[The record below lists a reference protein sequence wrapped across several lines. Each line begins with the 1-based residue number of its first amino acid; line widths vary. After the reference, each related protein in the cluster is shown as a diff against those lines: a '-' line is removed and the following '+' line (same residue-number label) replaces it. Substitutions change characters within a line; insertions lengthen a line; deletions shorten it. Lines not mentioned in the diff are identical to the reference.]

1 MGKNRQSG
9 SIARKKNRVF
19 LIRAVIS
26 GDSIEIMENSNNNQ
40 ARTISTVM
48 LITLLGKV
56 LGLVRDRLLAVH
68 YGTGME
74 ANAFLTASRIPRV
87 FFDMLFASAIAASFI
102 PIFSESL
109 QKKGREHSLRFAG
122 NFITVIAALTLFLT
136 VVGIL
141 FSDPL
146 VDLFAK
152 GYDEET
158 AMLSVK
164 LTRIMFPTIFFT
176 GIAYSFV
183 GILQSF
189 DEFNI
194 PAFISVLSNAVII
207 LYYPTL
213 NRYFGIGGLAVAF
226 LIGWSVQAF
235 VQIPSLRKKG
245 FRYYPSMSVRNEEM
259 RKVFALMLPVMV
271 STWVQPVMLTINSR
285 FASYLYNGSGVSAIE
300 YSTNLYLMIIGV
312 FILSVTNVIFPKLSR
327 LEVADKKEEFI
338 ETIRSTMHVSLFFV
352 IPLMAGV
359 MSLSR
364 EIIGLIYGGGQFHS
378 GDTEITSRAL
388 MFTSL
393 GMVGYAVQN
402 IIGRAY
408 FAKQDGRTPLIAG
421 IISIAADVVLCFVL
435 VGRFS
440 VSGLA
445 IASAA
450 AGTVNA
456 IVLMVPLERRGEG
469 FLSVAFLA
477 DMLKVTLSSL
487 IMGIVVRWTASSLSE
502 LVDGT
507 VGKFLVILVPTFLGM
522 VVFFALTYLCKVE
535 ESRIIGEKA
544 LGVIRR
550 KENDRDN

>member
-1 MGKNRQSG
+1 MSEKG
-9 SIARKKNRVF
+9 
-19 LIRAVIS
+19 
-26 GDSIEIMENSNNNQ
+26 NNQ
-40 ARTISTVM
+40 VRTISTVM
-48 LITLLGKV
+48 MITLLGKI
-56 LGLVRDRLLAVH
+56 LGLVRDRLLAVN
-68 YGTGME
+68 YGMGME

-109 QKKGREHSLRFAG
+109 QKKGKEQSMRFAG
-122 NFITVIAALTLFLT
+122 NFITVIGLLTLFLT
-136 VVGIL
+136 IAGIL
-141 FSDPL
+141 FSEPL
-146 VDLFAK
+146 VDLFAE

-158 AMLSVK
+158 AELSVN
-164 LTRIMFPTIFFT
+164 LTRLMFPTIFFT

-207 LYYPTL
+207 AYYPTL
-213 NRYFGIGGLAVAF
+213 NSRFGIYGLAVAF

-245 FRYYPSMSVRNEEM
+245 FRYYPSFGVRNEEM
-259 RKVFALMLPVMV
+259 KKVFALMLPVMI

-327 LEVADKKEEFI
+327 LEVADQKEEFT
-338 ETIRSTMHVSLFFV
+338 ETIRSTISVSLFFV

-359 MSLSR
+359 IALSP
-364 EIIGLIYGGGQFHS
+364 EVIDLIYGGGEFDADAS
-378 GDTEITSRAL
+378 FITSRAL

-402 IIGRAY
+402 IISRAY
-408 FAKQDGRTPLIAG
+408 FAKQDGKTPLIAG
-421 IISIAADVVLCFVL
+421 SISIAADLLLCFAL

-440 VSGLA
+440 VNGLA
-445 IASAA
+445 FASAA
-450 AGTVNA
+450 AGTINA
-456 IVLMVPLERRGEG
+456 VVLIIPLEKRGEG
-469 FLSVAFLA
+469 FLSVRFLI
-477 DMLKVTLSSL
+477 DMLKVAAASAV
-487 IMGIVVRWTASSLSE
+487 MGVAVRYTAE
-502 LVDGT
+502 
-507 VGKFLVILVPTFLGM
+507 
-522 VVFFALTYLCKVE
+522 ALTGLMEGIPGKLLVLIVPALSGMLLFFVMTYLLKLK
-535 ESRIIGEKA
+535 ESRLIASMILKK
-544 LGVIRR
+544 R
-550 KENDRDN
+550 

>member
-1 MGKNRQSG
+1 
-9 SIARKKNRVF
+9 
-19 LIRAVIS
+19 
-26 GDSIEIMENSNNNQ
+26 
-40 ARTISTVM
+40 M

-109 QKKGREHSLRFAG
+109 QKKGKDHSMRFAG
-122 NFITVIAALTLFLT
+122 NFITVIGALTLLLT
-136 VVGIL
+136 IVGIL
-141 FSDPL
+141 FSGPL
-146 VDLFAK
+146 VDLFAN
-152 GYDEET
+152 GYDAET
-158 AMLSVK
+158 AALSVK

-213 NRYFGIGGLAVAF
+213 NSHFGIYGLAVTF

-245 FRYYPSMSVRNEEM
+245 FRYYPAMGVRNEEM

-271 STWVQPVMLTINSR
+271 STWVQPIMLTINSR

-312 FILSVTNVIFPKLSR
+312 FILSVTNVIFPRLSR
-327 LEVADKKEEFI
+327 LEVSDRKEEFT

-359 MSLSR
+359 MALSR
-364 EIIGLIYGGGQFHS
+364 EIIGFIYGGGQFDAA
-378 GDTEITSRAL
+378 DTDITARAL

-393 GMVGYAVQN
+393 GMVGYAIQN

-421 IISIAADVVLCFVL
+421 VIAIAADVVLCFAL
-435 VGRFS
+435 VERFG

-469 FLSVAFLA
+469 FLSRKFMT
-477 DMLKVTLSSL
+477 DMLKVALSSV
-487 IMGIVVRWTASSLSE
+487 IMGVVVKWTASSLTGLTGGIAE
-502 LVDGT
+502 KL
-507 VGKFLVILVPTFLGM
+507 LVILVPAILG
-522 VVFFALTYLCKVE
+522 VILFFALTYLLKVE
-535 ESRIIGEKA
+535 ESRSVGDIV
-544 LGVIRR
+544 LSMVRR
-550 KENDRDN
+550 NRNDRND

>member
-1 MGKNRQSG
+1 MSK
-9 SIARKKNRVF
+9 
-19 LIRAVIS
+19 
-26 GDSIEIMENSNNNQ
+26 SNNNQ
-40 ARTISTVM
+40 VRTISTVM
-48 LITLLGKV
+48 MITLLGKV

-109 QKKGREHSLRFAG
+109 QKKGKDFSMRFAG
-122 NFITVIAALTLFLT
+122 NFITVIGLLTLVLAGA
-136 VVGIL
+136 GII
-141 FSDPL
+141 FSGPL
-146 VDLFAK
+146 VDLFAN
-152 GYDEET
+152 GYDAET
-158 AMLSVK
+158 ASLSVS
-164 LTRIMFPTIFFT
+164 LTRMMFPTIFFT

-213 NRYFGIGGLAVAF
+213 NSRFGITGLAVAF
-226 LIGWSVQAF
+226 LIGWSAQAF
-235 VQIPSLRKKG
+235 VQIPSLKKKG
-245 FRYYPSMSVRNEEM
+245 FRYRPSLSIRNEEM
-259 RKVFALMLPVMV
+259 KKVFALMLPVMV

-327 LEVADKKEEFI
+327 LEVADKKEEFT

-359 MSLSR
+359 MALSY
-364 EIIGLIYGGGQFHS
+364 EIIDLIYGGGQFGA
-378 GDTEITSRAL
+378 GDTEITSKAL
-388 MFTSL
+388 LFTSL
-393 GMVGYAVQN
+393 GMIGYAIQN
-402 IIGRAY
+402 IISRAY

-421 IISIAADVVLCFVL
+421 AVAIAADLFLCIIL

-445 IASAA
+445 VASAV

-456 IVLMVPLERRGEG
+456 VVLMIPLERKREG
-469 FLSVAFLA
+469 FLSGKFMA
-477 DMLKVTLSSL
+477 DMLKIAAVSAVMGFVVRQAASVLSGPAAGL
-487 IMGIVVRWTASSLSE
+487 PGKTGIV
-502 LVDGT
+502 LV
-507 VGKFLVILVPTFLGM
+507 LLAAAILGM
-522 VVFFALTYLCKVE
+522 IVFFVLTYLLGIE
-535 ESRIIGEKA
+535 ESRMIGKMIFNWEK
-544 LGVIRR
+544 
-550 KENDRDN
+550 KE

>member
-1 MGKNRQSG
+1 
-9 SIARKKNRVF
+9 
-19 LIRAVIS
+19 
-26 GDSIEIMENSNNNQ
+26 MENSTNNQ

-109 QKKGREHSLRFAG
+109 QKKGKESSLRFAG
-122 NFITVIAALTLFLT
+122 NFITIIALMTLFLT

-141 FSDPL
+141 FSEPL
-146 VDLFAK
+146 VDLFAN

-158 AMLSVK
+158 AALSVK

-213 NRYFGIGGLAVAF
+213 NHHFGIDGLAIAF
-226 LIGWSVQAF
+226 LAGWSVQAF

-245 FRYYPSMSVRNEEM
+245 FRYYPSAGVRNEEM
-259 RKVFALMLPVMV
+259 KKVFALMLPVMV

-327 LEVADKKEEFI
+327 LEVAEKKEEFT
-338 ETIRSTMHVSLFFV
+338 ETIRSTIHVSLFFV

-359 MSLSR
+359 MALSF
-364 EIIGLIYGGGQFHS
+364 EIISLIYGGGQFN
-378 GDTEITSRAL
+378 TEDAGITSKAL

-393 GMVGYAVQN
+393 GMVGYAIQN
-402 IIGRAY
+402 IIARAY

-421 IISIAADVVLCFVL
+421 IIAIAADVVLCFIL
-435 VGRFS
+435 VGRFR

-445 IASAA
+445 VASAA

-456 IVLMVPLERRGEG
+456 IVLMIPLERRGEG
-469 FLSVAFLA
+469 FLTRPFLA
-477 DMLKVTLSSL
+477 DMLKVFFSSVC
-487 IMGIVVRWTASSLSE
+487 MGIVVKWTASALADWTE
-502 LVDGT
+502 GIAEKL
-507 VGKFLVILVPTFLGM
+507 LVILVPTVLGM
-522 VVFFALTYLCKVE
+522 VIFIGLTYLLKVG
-535 ESRIIGEKA
+535 ESRMIGEMV
-544 LGVIRR
+544 LNVFRR
-550 KENDRDN
+550 RRNDREN

>member
-1 MGKNRQSG
+1 MRLVSQS
-9 SIARKKNRVF
+9 NN
-19 LIRAVIS
+19 
-26 GDSIEIMENSNNNQ
+26 MENSNNNQ

-109 QKKGREHSLRFAG
+109 EKKGKDHSMRFAG
-122 NFITVIAALTLFLT
+122 NFITVIGALTLLLT
-136 VVGIL
+136 IVGIL
-141 FSDPL
+141 LSVPL

-152 GYDEET
+152 GYDEQT
-158 AMLSVK
+158 AALSVQ

-213 NRYFGIGGLAVAF
+213 NRHFGIYGLAVAF

-235 VQIPSLRKKG
+235 VQVPSLKKKG
-245 FRYYPSMSVRNEEM
+245 FRYYPAMGVRNDEM

-271 STWVQPVMLTINSR
+271 STWVQPIMLTINSR
-285 FASYLYNGSGVSAIE
+285 FASYLYKGSGVSAIE

-327 LEVADKKEEFI
+327 LEVADRKEEFT

-359 MSLSR
+359 MALSR
-364 EIIGLIYGGGQFHS
+364 EIIGLIYGGGQFNAE
-378 GDTEITSRAL
+378 DTEITSKAL

-393 GMVGYAVQN
+393 GMIGYAVQN

-421 IISIAADVVLCFVL
+421 VISIVADVLLCFVL
-435 VGRFS
+435 VNRFS

-445 IASAA
+445 VASAV

-456 IVLMVPLERRGEG
+456 VVLMIPLERKGEG
-469 FLSVAFLA
+469 FFSGKFAV
-477 DMLKVTLSSL
+477 DMLKVTLSSV
-487 IMGIVVRWTASSLSE
+487 IMGIAVKWTASALRG
-502 LVDGT
+502 LTDGI
-507 VGKFLVILVPTFLGM
+507 VEKLLVILVPAFLGM
-522 VVFFALTYLCKVE
+522 GIFFLLTYLWKIE
-535 ESRIIGEKA
+535 ESRSIGEIA
-544 LGVIRR
+544 LSVFRR
-550 KENDRDN
+550 NRND